1 MSVICVFL
9 TMSTKV
15 FTNNPTV
22 LFHQIFVLQH
32 SREKSRLAV
41 LQINSSVGSTVAA
54 FFFLSPLAHFLPLL
68 LLLRDMPQ
76 RDQPFGEFGNNCP
89 ETTKWAMEERQK
101 IISPGQWISWG
112 ATEWH
117 TKCEMWDKSGLLSLC
132 WLLSLRALGENS
144 QHERNQ
150 TPTLLLLQ
158 KQGS

>member
-32 SREKSRLAV
+32 SREKKQTGSTPDKFQCR
-41 LQINSSVGSTVAA
+41 INSCCL
-54 FFFLSPLAHFLPLL
+54 FFFSPLAHFLPLL

-89 ETTKWAMEERQK
+89 EITKWAMEERQK

-158 KQGS
+158 KQSS